1 MLIEDLVNEV
11 YQYVITARLQSD
23 PVERR
28 FSQCRRMNGSRFLV
42 NSLLKENINFWE
54 EDLTSENQRC
64 VTATEDIFGAVTREI
79 VESVLDENRVEVT
92 TLDVAKK
99 FNKRLKC
106 ESYKILLKA
115 GDNDITHY
123 P

>member
-1 MLIEDLVNEV
+1 
-11 YQYVITARLQSD
+11 
-23 PVERR
+23 
-28 FSQCRRMNGSRFLV
+28 MNGCRFLV
-42 NSLLKENINFWE
+42 NLREVQNSERILQYRSLLKENINFWE

-79 VESVLDENRVEVT
+79 VESVLDENRVKVT

-106 ESYKILLKA
+106 ASYKILLKA